1 MDHAQ
6 GFLVNI
12 DVPDL
17 QAAERF
23 YTRAFALRVGRRF
36 AEPWL
41 ELLGGNAPIY
51 LLEKKPGSASSQ
63 GAPVRTYGRHWT
75 PVHFDFLVPE
85 IDTAVQRALEA
96 GAKLESPAE
105 HVPYGKLALLSDPF
119 GHGFCLIELNAQG
132 YDAVPSA
139 E

>member
-17 QAAERF
+17 EAGARF
-23 YTRAFALRVGRRF
+23 YTQALALRVGRRF

-41 ELLGGNAPIY
+41 ELIGGNAPIY
-51 LLEKKPGSASSQ
+51 LLEKKPGSTP
-63 GAPVRTYGRHWT
+63 APGVLARTYERHWS

-85 IDTAVQRALEA
+85 IDTAVQRALAA

-105 HVPYGKLALLSDPF
+105 DAPYGKLAMLSDPF
-119 GHGFCLIELNAQG
+119 GHGFCLIEMNAQG
-132 YDAVPSA
+132 YDAIPLA
-139 E
+139 D

>member
-6 GFLVNI
+6 GLLVNI

-17 QAAERF
+17 QSGERF

-41 ELLGGNAPIY
+41 ELIGGNAPIY
-51 LLEKKPGSASSQ
+51 LLEKKGGSASSS
-63 GAPVRTYGRHWT
+63 GAPARTYTRHWT

-85 IDTAVQRALEA
+85 ISTAVQRALDA
-96 GAKLESPAE
+96 GAQLESPAE
-105 HVPYGKLALLSDPF
+105 DTPYGKLAVLSDPF
-119 GHGFCLIELNAQG
+119 GHGFCLIEMNAQG
-132 YDAVPSA
+132 YDALQLA